1 MEGTDYDA
9 YVPDGAIL
17 EVCRGSHMNRCRMK
31 VLDFSLAVRSF
42 TILCILFFVP
52 FGFAQTA
59 PKSTTPAKSKA
70 LLKAEADLR
79 AMTTERDRLRT
90 ELDALNESAKSSQAA
105 AEQAKKDKD
114 ALNISSSYR
123 MGLLVILDKEIRGLP
138 PNDLDKQVIAASATD
153 SAALNIAADIE
164 KNVNDGVGIIKKLA
178 EDNSRL
184 TDQYN
189 SLLSVAQTLQ
199 AQLNTATSR
208 QQRINNALAL
218 YSLMPKYTPPQT
230 INLQVT
236 NCNVLPALCVH

>member
-1 MEGTDYDA
+1 MEGTDYDVYA
-9 YVPDGAIL
+9 HYGAIL
-17 EVCRGSHMNRCRMK
+17 KVYRGSHIGRMK

-42 TILCILFFVP
+42 AILCIMFFAP

-59 PKSTTPAKSKA
+59 PKSAVPAKSKA

-79 AMTTERDRLRT
+79 AMTAERDRLRT
-90 ELDALNESAKSSQAA
+90 ELDALSESVKSSQAA
-105 AEQAKKDKD
+105 VEQIEKDND

-123 MGLLVILDKEIRGLP
+123 MGLLLILDKEIRGLP
-138 PNDLDKQVIAASATD
+138 LKDLDKQVLAASATD
-153 SAALNIAADIE
+153 SAALNIAAGIE
-164 KNVNDGVGIIKKLA
+164 KNVNEGVGIIKTLA

-184 TDQYN
+184 TDKYN

-199 AQLNTATSR
+199 AQLNAAASR

-236 NCNVLPALCVH
+236 NCNVLPALCAH